1 MAPFWLDS
9 PSVRRSSTLLT
20 RLALALLAVLG
31 FVAPLATPEADR
43 VVQTV
48 TGKPSTVETHEASAP
63 AVVEG
68 APGALPRREPV
79 LFAQAPSPVSR
90 RYLLHRAWLL

>member
-1 MAPFWLDS
+1 M
-9 PSVRRSSTLLT
+9 RRSSTLLT

-31 FVAPLATPEADR
+31 FVAPLASPEADR

-48 TGKPSTVETHEASAP
+48 GGKPSAVETHETSTPPLAR
-63 AVVEG
+63 VEREEG
-68 APGALPRREPV
+68 PSQEPV
-79 LFAQAPSPVSR
+79 WLAQAAAPVSR